1 MLGLEREKHDENR
14 KSYIITPI
22 FEREPRLELW
32 MAMSEEETI
41 FIILHFQKE
50 NFYNHQQRPVCLSR
64 VSTIKTGLY
73 NTLNHFT
80 CSPSFSGV

>member
-41 FIILHFQKE
+41 FIILHFQSLFE
-50 NFYNHQQRPVCLSR
+50 PGNR
-64 VSTIKTGLY
+64 
-73 NTLNHFT
+73 
-80 CSPSFSGV
+80 